1 MDLITEI
8 AARFAEE
15 KGIFRLLVSVWE
27 FSSGVQLSSYLNI
40 EKNHCK

>member
-15 KGIFRLLVSVWE
+15 KGIFRLLVSDQGG
-27 FSSGVQLSSYLNI
+27 SQLNVQLSSHPLHIVNR
-40 EKNHCK
+40 